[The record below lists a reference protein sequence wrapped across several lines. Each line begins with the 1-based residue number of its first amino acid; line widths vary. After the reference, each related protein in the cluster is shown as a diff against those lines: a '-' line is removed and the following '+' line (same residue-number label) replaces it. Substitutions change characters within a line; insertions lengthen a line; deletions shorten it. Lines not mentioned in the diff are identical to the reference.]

1 MASAESW
8 CMYSAQSL
16 LIFLYS
22 LGSRNRLCE
31 DFRNRFRGI
40 SLPIGDDMLAVP
52 PSPIINHSSDR
63 GPAGSAALGGADRGF
78 GVIGGYLIL
87 SVNC

>member
-1 MASAESW
+1 VK
-8 CMYSAQSL
+8 
-16 LIFLYS
+16 IFET
-22 LGSRNRLCE
+22 G
-31 DFRNRFRGI
+31 FVGI

-52 PSPIINHSSDR
+52 PLPIINHSSGR